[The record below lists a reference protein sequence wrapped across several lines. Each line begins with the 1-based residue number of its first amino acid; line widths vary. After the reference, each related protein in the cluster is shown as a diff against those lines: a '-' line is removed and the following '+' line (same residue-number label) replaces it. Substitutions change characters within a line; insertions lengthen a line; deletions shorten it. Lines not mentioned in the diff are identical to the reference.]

1 MNCFSAYVREVP
13 RGYWAML
20 RFARDGKPK
29 PVMGEGDKPIVYQT
43 ELEATQEALKHLLA
57 YMNSDYLRVGETA
70 SSPRSEAE
78 KVFGTIFKKGRKIE
92 VERKRAAA

>member
-1 MNCFSAYVREVP
+1 MV
-13 RGYWAML
+13 
-20 RFARDGKPK
+20 RFAQHGRPNPILCKG
-29 PVMGEGDKPIVYQT
+29 GAPIVYPT

-70 SSPRSEAE
+70 SSKVTEAE

>member
-1 MNCFSAYVREVP
+1 
-13 RGYWAML
+13 ML

-29 PVMGEGDKPIVYQT
+29 PVMGEGDKPIVYPT

-70 SSPRSEAE
+70 SAARTDAE
-78 KVFGTIFKKGRKIE
+78 KLFPSLQPIRKNGKVIQ

>member
-29 PVMGEGDKPIVYQT
+29 PVMGEGGAPIVYPT
-43 ELEATQEALKHLLA
+43 KLEATEEALKHLLA
-57 YMNSDYLRVGETA
+57 YMNNEYLRIGETA
-70 SSPRSEAE
+70 SSTRSEQE
-78 KVFGTIFKKGRKIE
+78 KAFGTIFNKGKAIQ
-92 VERKRAAA
+92 VERKKAA